1 MAKAIVRFGV
11 KGEKRASMIMPI
23 KQAAALAHNLDFV
36 YGTRHRTDYVPG
48 DIKFFTVS
56 RRVTRVST
64 ENPYGYYVE
73 VEYAPHA

>member
-48 DIKFFTVS
+48 DIKF
-56 RRVTRVST
+56 
-64 ENPYGYYVE
+64 
-73 VEYAPHA
+73 